1 MANLGA
7 KLKGMNWKEF
17 FINNCEKMGLG
28 VISLCALLA
37 LAKTSWGTY
46 KTEPDEFMK
55 KVTQGK
61 TQFQN
66 GRWPE
71 ERKSEFVARDLGDV
85 VSGVLDGIP
94 ASTNYQIPTP
104 FYPRIWTPKE
114 PLSEPKYLRF
124 EQLIA
129 DGSRVLL
136 QLEADQPAGAAMD
149 VEVARADDA
158 PRTGNATAEDEGVEK
173 PRQPAAG
180 QGIIGGPM
188 PMPVTSLS
196 PSGTPMPGYNPE
208 GGTMAAA
215 TNNAKGYR
223 FAAVRAVFPMKE
235 QLAAIRTA
243 MRLESPEQ
251 ALEFVRFQDFELE
264 RQTAV
269 AGANPW
275 AGKWEK
281 VDIKTAIDVLSRAQF
296 DYDLVDQ
303 KYRDAVFTMPLPM
316 RVTSDWKRLASH
328 PQIKRLLTD
337 EEAARQE
344 AKNRAAIEV
353 AERMK
358 KMAPAPG
365 GFGSIQHDI
374 SGYQRQIQSGDAN
387 MMQMYD
393 QANMQYQQELAG
405 GSGMTP
411 PGMQPGMVPPGMAN
425 MGGRN
430 PLVQVPDML
439 LFRYLDFD
447 VVPGNA
453 YRYRVRL
460 VFKNPLFQRD
470 TSELKQPESAAGEFR
485 YSDWSDPTAPI
496 AIEDDMQVFLA
507 KVNPSPNNVAN
518 TTAEFDAFQWMTETG
533 SLVKAQFKGDHKRGR
548 GEQIAAYMIDEATGV
563 RNANNKKSGIEA
575 DVLKPAQMTYAKEQI
590 EYVTPNIVIDISS
603 QAVINPL
610 DFPDLDLPNKKITTR
625 LDQAVVVNRYGEV
638 VELDNHSQKAAHTR
652 ADNQIKTQEEN
663 FKDYRQN
670 SAAAANSPMGLE
682 GLIGPMPGAE
692 GAMMPPGMEGG
703 QMKRRSMTKKGGAGM
718 YGSAYGAGGA
728 PGMSAPGMSP
738 PGMRPPGGQPGG
750 GHGGGAAQPG
760 SKAGGQPG
768 GGHGGGK

>member
-71 ERKSEFVARDLGDV
+71 DRKSEFVARDLGDV

-94 ASTNYQIPTP
+94 ASNNYQIPAP

-124 EQLIA
+124 EHLIA

-136 QLEADQPAGAAMD
+136 QLEADQPGGSAMG
-149 VEVARADDA
+149 VEVAKADDS
-158 PRTGNATAEDEGVEK
+158 PRTGNTPAEDDNVEK
-173 PRQPAAG
+173 PRQQTATGNGPNVT
-180 QGIIGGPM
+180 PM
-188 PMPVTSLS
+188 PMPMGVPLS
-196 PSGTPMPGYNPE
+196 PSAGSPMPGYGE
-208 GGTMAAA
+208 STMAAA
-215 TNNAKGYR
+215 TNNAQGYR

-269 AGANPW
+269 AGPNPW

-281 VDIKTAIDVLSRAQF
+281 IDIETALRVLSKAQF
-296 DYDLVDQ
+296 DYDVVDQ
-303 KYRDAVFTMPLPM
+303 RYRDAVFTMPLPL

-358 KMAPAPG
+358 KMQGQPPG
-365 GFGSIQHDI
+365 GFGGIQHDI
-374 SGYQRQIQSGDAN
+374 SSYQRQIQSGDAN

-393 QANMQYQQELAG
+393 QASNQYQQELTG
-405 GSGMTP
+405 GPGMTP
-411 PGMQPGMVPPGMAN
+411 PGMQPGMMPPGMAN

-430 PLVQVPDML
+430 PLVQIPDLL

-447 VVPGNA
+447 VDPGNA

-485 YSDWSDPTAPI
+485 YSEWSDPTTPI

-507 KVNPSPNNVAN
+507 KVNPNPSNI
-518 TTAEFDAFQWMTETG
+518 TAEFDAFQWMTETG
-533 SLVKAQFKGDHKRGR
+533 SLVKAQFNNANKKSIGR
-548 GEQIAAYMIDEATGV
+548 GEQIAAFVTEETSGKNIGAKIG
-563 RNANNKKSGIEA
+563 GIEA
-575 DVLKPAQMTYAKEQI
+575 DVLKPAQMTYGKEKI
-590 EYVTPNIVIDISS
+590 EYVTPNIVIDIASTP
-603 QAVINPL
+603 VINPE
-610 DFPDLDLPNKKITTR
+610 DFPDLELTNKKVTTR
-625 LDQAVVVNRYGEV
+625 FDHAVVVNKYGEI
-638 VELDNHSQKAAHTR
+638 VELDNLSQKSAHSR

-663 FKDYRQN
+663 FKDYRKN
-670 SAAAANSPMGLE
+670 SQAAATSPMGLE
-682 GLIGPMPGAE
+682 GLISPMPGME
-692 GAMMPPGMEGG
+692 GMMPPGMEGG
-703 QMKRRSMTKKGGAGM
+703 PTKRRSMTKKGGAGM
-718 YGSAYGAGGA
+718 YGSASGPGGA
-728 PGMSAPGMSP
+728 PGMAP
-738 PGMRPPGGQPGG
+738 PGG
-750 GHGGGAAQPG
+750 GHSASP
-760 SKAGGQPG
+760 QPG
-768 GGHGGGK
+768 GMRAPAGGGSGQSSGHSGK